1 MHTRVLVCAGRC
13 ETRDCKQSDP
23 LRNSG
28 REQEVLTQRPAGG
41 QAPDSGRRGSA
52 GEGATGA
59 GSRGLH
65 LQAEQDEMNP
75 FLQSRS
81 PSGVHGTTR
90 GKKQGDPRVA
100 PRAGSGP
107 RRLQRRPGRSPR
119 WRNGAHPRA
128 GLDVQLLVT
137 QPDRDTT
144 LMVKGSCLR
153 THIFLTDAVSTF

>member
-1 MHTRVLVCAGRC
+1 MHTRALVCAGRC

-41 QAPDSGRRGSA
+41 QAPGSGRRGS
-52 GEGATGA
+52 GDEGATAGQAAGA
-59 GSRGLH
+59 E
-65 LQAEQDEMNP
+65 QAEQDKMNP

-81 PSGVHGTTR
+81 PSGVRGTTR
-90 GKKQGDPRVA
+90 GKQGDPRVA
-100 PRAGSGP
+100 PGAGSGP
-107 RRLQRRPGRSPR
+107 RRLQQRPGRGPR
-119 WRNGAHPRA
+119 WRNGAHPRTR
-128 GLDVQLLVT
+128 LDVQLLVT